1 MNILI
6 TGSDGFI
13 GKNLFNDL
21 LINTH
26 HNVFPF
32 TKEHPFEDLE
42 KYISKIDIVFH
53 FAGINKALENYNFEK
68 VNVGLTKKLCRV
80 LEKSQNKT
88 LIYASST
95 QAKLDNNYGRSKKKS
110 EEICLNLE
118 KKFRNKVYIMRLPG
132 IFGIGCKPNYNSVV
146 STFCFNAVNDIE
158 LKILDPKKEIE
169 LLYVSELNNQL
180 ISFIENIG
188 IKNHKFLEIK
198 NKHKISIENL
208 ALIIKNFKNIP
219 NEQIFQDEK
228 EKLEMNLYK
237 TYKSFKNKIKE

>member
-13 GKNLFNDL
+13 GKNLFNDI
-21 LINTH
+21 INKTN

-32 TKEHPFEDLE
+32 TRGDQFEDLE
-42 KYISKIDIVFH
+42 KIILEIDIVFH
-53 FAGINKALENYNFEK
+53 FAGINKSLENNDFEK
-68 VNVGLTKKLCRV
+68 VNVGFTKKLCSI
-80 LEKSQNKT
+80 LEKSQKT
-88 LIYASST
+88 SLIYASST
-95 QAKLDNNYGRSKKKS
+95 QAKLDNFYGRSKKKS

-188 IKNHKFLEIK
+188 TKNDNFLEIK
-198 NKHKISIENL
+198 NKHKINIENL

-237 TYKSFKNKIKE
+237 TYKSFKNKTKE